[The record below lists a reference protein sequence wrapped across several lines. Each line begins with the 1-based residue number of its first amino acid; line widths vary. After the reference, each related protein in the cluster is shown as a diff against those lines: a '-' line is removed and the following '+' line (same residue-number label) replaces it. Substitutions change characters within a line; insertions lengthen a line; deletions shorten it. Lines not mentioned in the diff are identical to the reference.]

1 MIRSNLKIVLA
12 QHNISQL
19 ELAKRTGIRQP
30 TISSISLGT
39 MKHIPV
45 NVLDAIC
52 RELNCQPGD
61 LFEYIEEKEAKD

>member
-1 MIRSNLKIVLA
+1 MIRSNLKVVLA
-12 QHNISQL
+12 KKGISQL

-30 TISSISLGT
+30 TVSSISLGT

-45 NVLDAIC
+45 NVLDDIC